1 MRDGDAGRWR
11 AHREGVRTMRRTV
24 IDNALVEIDKIDVA
38 RTEFKEGDFVY
49 AIWPEY
55 RPEARYRY
63 VGRVAR
69 GDFPL
74 GDIKYDKYRHSFAFC
89 RPDGTFGTAYFD
101 AREYYRKAPK

>member
-1 MRDGDAGRWR
+1 MGGAVSESGVGESGRVDG
-11 AHREGVRTMRRTV
+11 
-24 IDNALVEIDKIDVA
+24 A
-38 RTEFKEGDFVY
+38 RTGFKEGDFVY